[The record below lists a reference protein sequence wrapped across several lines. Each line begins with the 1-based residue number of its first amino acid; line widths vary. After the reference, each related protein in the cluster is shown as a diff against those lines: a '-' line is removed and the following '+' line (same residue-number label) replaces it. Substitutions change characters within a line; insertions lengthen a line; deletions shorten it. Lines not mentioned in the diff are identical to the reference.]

1 MRPEADW
8 DRLIGG
14 LRRGDD
20 EVLTEFYQD
29 WGKALERVADRHIAE
44 GLRRRFGAESVVQSA
59 CRSFLRRARDDAF
72 ELHDSEDL
80 WRLLCAITLTKVREQ
95 ARYHTRG
102 KRGVLQE
109 VTNSN
114 NDQPGPDPVDSG
126 PLPGEALALAE
137 QFDHVLASFTEEERR
152 IVDLKLAEKSNAEV
166 ATELECSERT
176 VRRLLGQLRTRLEG
190 AFVD

>member
-29 WGKALERVADRHIAE
+29 WGRALERVADRHIAE
-44 GLRRRFGAESVVQSA
+44 GLQRRFGAESVAQSA

-95 ARYHTRG
+95 ARFHTRW
-102 KRGVLQE
+102 KRGVQIE
-109 VTNSN
+109 VTTSN
-114 NDQPGPDPVDSG
+114 EEASRPDPVDAG

-137 QFDHVLASFTEEERR
+137 QFDHVLAELNDEERR
-152 IVDLKLAEKSNAEV
+152 IVDLKLIEKSNAEV
-166 ATELECSERT
+166 ATELGCSERT
-176 VRRLLGQLRTRLEG
+176 VRRLLAQLRTRLES
-190 AFVD
+190 ALVE